1 MYIWNLES
9 GIGEPVCREGME
21 TQTDTRLV
29 GSREWERA
37 GQAERAAWN
46 MHITI
51 CKVDGQW
58 AFALWHR
65 KLKPVLCDNLEDE
78 VGGGREVQQGGD
90 ICILWLIHV
99 TVRQKPT
106 QHQKAVILQL
116 KKKLAYLDLSLEYHY
131 PLVLTLFLLIS
142 GPESAEFLS
151 WRLWN
156 LRGKRYHFYSQKLPF
171 EEAGITQ

>member
-1 MYIWNLES
+1 MESWKVVLMNLFAGKEWRHRQTTDLWTL
-9 GIGEPVCREGME
+9 GNGKEWDRLREP
-21 TQTDTRLV
+21 L
-29 GSREWERA
+29 
-37 GQAERAAWN
+37 WN

-99 TVRQKPT
+99 TVWQKPI
-106 QHQKAVILQL
+106 QCQKAVILQL
-116 KKKLAYLDLSLEYHY
+116 KKKLASLDLSLEQYY
-131 PLVLTLFLLIS
+131 PLVLTPFLLIS

>member
-1 MYIWNLES
+1 MYTMTDS
-9 GIGEPVCREGME
+9 RHCAAE
-21 TQTDTRLV
+21 TNTT
-29 GSREWERA
+29 SKSSYPP
-37 GQAERAAWN
+37 
-46 MHITI
+46 I
-51 CKVDGQW
+51 
-58 AFALWHR
+58 
-65 KLKPVLCDNLEDE
+65 
-78 VGGGREVQQGGD
+78 
-90 ICILWLIHV
+90 
-99 TVRQKPT
+99 
-106 QHQKAVILQL
+106 